1 MIKFCANVDGEG
13 KSKMKKKDVELSFWQ
28 VLVSTMLSF
37 FGVSNESRRKRD
49 FKLGSPLVFIVS
61 GFVLVLGFIV
71 IVMGAIK
78 WVLALLVG

>member
-1 MIKFCANVDGEG
+1 MGNI
-13 KSKMKKKDVELSFWQ
+13 KMKKKDGELSFWQ

-61 GFVLVLGFIV
+61 GFLLVLGFIV